1 MLAFLYLEHRYT
13 YWRFRNVPSE
23 RPIPLLGNMKGM
35 GSKYHFRDIH
45 QRLYN
50 QFKGKTPFAGMYMFL
65 KHVAFIIDLDLVKHV
80 LVKDFTFFR
89 DRGVFS
95 NVKDEPLTG
104 HLFCLEGEAWRSMR
118 QKLTP
123 VFTSR
128 KMKRMFGMVVEVG
141 NQLAKAMDASVE
153 AANDADGAVEIKEMC
168 ACYTTDVISSCAF
181 GLECN
186 SLNNPDAEFRAKG
199 RLIFGKPRH
208 CQLVTSFL
216 FNNPKI
222 ASTLRF
228 KVLHD
233 EVSSFFMKA
242 FKKTVEYRK
251 KNGIRREDFMDQ
263 LIELQ
268 AKKEEEARQSDGI
281 DLSKGLTIEQMAAQ
295 SFVFF
300 VAGFET
306 SSSTIAFCLYELA
319 LQPEIQQR
327 LRDEIETVLTEVS
340 NGELTD
346 VALGKM
352 QYLQQVLSGKINT

>member
-1 MLAFLYLEHRYT
+1 MLAYLYLQYT
-13 YWRFRNVPSE
+13 YNYWNYRNVPSE
-23 RPIPLLGNMKGM
+23 KPLPLLGNMKGM

-45 QRLYN
+45 QRIYN

-65 KHVAFIIDLDLVKHV
+65 KHVAFIIDLDLVKQV
-80 LVKDFTFFR
+80 LVKDFAFFS

-104 HLFCLEGEAWRSMR
+104 HLFCLEGKAWRSMR
-118 QKLTP
+118 HKLTP

-141 NQLAKAMDASVE
+141 HQLAIAMDEIVKTATES
-153 AANDADGAVEIKEMC
+153 NDAVEIKELC
-168 ACYTTDVISSCAF
+168 ACYTTDVISTCAF
-181 GLECN
+181 GVECN

-199 RLIFGKPRH
+199 RMIFGKPRH
-208 CQLVTSFL
+208 CQLITSFL

-233 EVSSFFMKA
+233 EVSYFFMKA
-242 FKKTVEYRK
+242 FKKNVDYRL
-251 KNGIRREDFMDQ
+251 KNGIKRNDFMDQ
-263 LIELQ
+263 LIELHAQ
-268 AKKEEEARQSDGI
+268 KEEEARQSNGI

-327 LRDEIETVLTEVS
+327 LRDEIESVLKEQP

-346 VALGKM
+346 IALGQMK
-352 QYLQQVLSGKINT
+352 YLNQVLSGKIES